1 MGYNINYTDL
11 RAFQNTVNLLIEGW
25 KQNLQWVLEDI
36 NALVNSDS
44 YRGKAADSM
53 RLYLQDVTGN
63 ITITLINI
71 LCEYSGKLN
80 QYIQGFYAY
89 DNGWQAVLN
98 EDAMQAVMDTFSH
111 IIQETMDSYDRI
123 KDSMDSV
130 SDQLPSSLLTQ
141 QAYVVSMIGERD
153 SIYRLRESV
162 GEYDAAAGTEQPT
175 LQEEVETLLQIIKQQ
190 VENPPCSVTGYTAE
204 VWQATDTYG
213 DLERIYNASH
223 WYINSHERLILEAQQ
238 SYIDT
243 LDRIQ
248 EDLSKERWEKGYELV
263 MVSSASALSLVL
275 SSGLLTTGTLTAET
289 AALSTVAAAFVY
301 SDYIEGVQEMYY
313 GCVGDISSTSV
324 NPLKDTVFG
333 GWEEGY
339 QAAEMLSIGVASYSG
354 MQDIARAEQAAQL
367 EQIYAQKAEQ
377 NVIDQTVK
385 FNFDEVDYQ
394 KWLERAELGNTGHP
408 GMSREDYIR
417 FQYSDTR
424 VAEQIAYNEVD
435 IDELLKLRQNNGQ
448 YAERIGIGGESGS
461 SSKIANK
468 FPNEAMPSDGK
479 VFDYYI
485 ENGRIK
491 GIDGRNNVDFVI
503 TTDNNLIIGNKHH
516 YLGNGQ
522 DVLAAGQLKINGQGQ
537 IKRIDNLSG
546 HYRPTVD
553 EAMRYQSLFENLG
566 LDLNKTWLEY
576 YRIDVDSD
584 GMVVNISLD
593 YIKMLGGK

>member
-44 YRGKAADSM
+44 YRGQAADSM

-80 QYIQGFYAY
+80 RYIQGFYAY

-130 SDQLPSSLLTQ
+130 SDQLPSSLQTQ

-223 WYINSHERLILEAQQ
+223 WYINSHERSILEAQQ

-313 GCVGDISSTSV
+313 GCVGDISSASV

-367 EQIYAQKAEQ
+367 EQIYARK
-377 NVIDQTVK
+377 
-385 FNFDEVDYQ
+385 
-394 KWLERAELGNTGHP
+394 
-408 GMSREDYIR
+408 
-417 FQYSDTR
+417 
-424 VAEQIAYNEVD
+424 AEQIAYSEVD
-435 IDELLKLRQNNGQ
+435 IDELSNLEWDSGQ
-448 YAERIGIGGESGS
+448 YAERIEIGSEGGSATFKYKEVKTFTAEETNQWFIDNVKPDYKPPYKPGTIVKEIELTENATFVRVYDNMPDGSGMYGS
-461 SSKIANK
+461 WVMKAEDIEGLTPLEIQNK
-468 FPNEAMPSDGK
+468 FALPNTPKYVCDVELEAGTHIRVGEVNPLDGWGSGGGTQY
-479 VFDYYI
+479 DLI
-485 ENGRIK
+485 GQRI
-491 GIDGRNNVDFVI
+491 GDFK
-503 TTDNNLIIGNKHH
+503 NERLLEGN
-516 YLGNGQ
+516 
-522 DVLAAGQLKINGQGQ
+522 
-537 IKRIDNLSG
+537 
-546 HYRPTVD
+546 
-553 EAMRYQSLFENLG
+553 
-566 LDLNKTWLEY
+566 
-576 YRIDVDSD
+576 
-584 GMVVNISLD
+584 
-593 YIKMLGGK
+593 

>member
-36 NALVNSDS
+36 NALINSDS
-44 YRGKAADSM
+44 YRGQAADSM

-80 QYIQGFYAY
+80 RYIQGFYAY

-223 WYINSHERLILEAQQ
+223 WYINSHERSILEAQQ

-367 EQIYAQKAEQ
+367 EQIYAQEAEQ
-377 NVIDQTVK
+377 IAIEQTVK

-408 GMSREDYIR
+408 GMSREDYIC

-435 IDELLKLRQNNGQ
+435 IDELLELRQNNGQ
-448 YAERIGIGGESGS
+448 YAERIGIGGESS
-461 SSKIANK
+461 STKLSSQIEGNSYDINKLQKTQSYIYPENVDSIKQTIAQNG
-468 FPNEAMPSDGK
+468 PNAVPPIEIRVDNGQVLVVDGHHRLEAFRQLGYDRVPIRYLHSSQLGKVLSDG
-479 VFDYYI
+479 
-485 ENGRIK
+485 
-491 GIDGRNNVDFVI
+491 
-503 TTDNNLIIGNKHH
+503 T
-516 YLGNGQ
+516 
-522 DVLAAGQLKINGQGQ
+522 
-537 IKRIDNLSG
+537 
-546 HYRPTVD
+546 
-553 EAMRYQSLFENLG
+553 
-566 LDLNKTWLEY
+566 Y
-576 YRIDVDSD
+576 YR
-584 GMVVNISLD
+584 SLEELRD
-593 YIKMLGGK
+593 AARMSN

>member
-130 SDQLPSSLLTQ
+130 SDQLTSSLLTQ

-153 SIYRLRESV
+153 SIYRLRKSV

-223 WYINSHERLILEAQQ
+223 WYINSHERSILEAQQ

-313 GCVGDISSTSV
+313 GCVGDISSASV

-377 NVIDQTVK
+377 
-385 FNFDEVDYQ
+385 
-394 KWLERAELGNTGHP
+394 
-408 GMSREDYIR
+408 
-417 FQYSDTR
+417 
-424 VAEQIAYNEVD
+424 IAYSEVD
-435 IDELLKLRQNNGQ
+435 IDELSNLEWDSGQ
-448 YAERIGIGGESGS
+448 YAERIEIGSEGGSATFKYKEVKTFTAEETNQWFIDNVKPDYKPPYKPGTIVKEIELTENATFVRVYDNMPDGSGMYGS
-461 SSKIANK
+461 WVMKAEDIEGLTPLEIQNK
-468 FPNEAMPSDGK
+468 FALPNTPKYVCDVELEAGTHIRVGEVNPLDGWGSGGGTQY
-479 VFDYYI
+479 DLI
-485 ENGRIK
+485 GQRI
-491 GIDGRNNVDFVI
+491 GDFK
-503 TTDNNLIIGNKHH
+503 NERLLEGN
-516 YLGNGQ
+516 
-522 DVLAAGQLKINGQGQ
+522 
-537 IKRIDNLSG
+537 
-546 HYRPTVD
+546 
-553 EAMRYQSLFENLG
+553 
-566 LDLNKTWLEY
+566 
-576 YRIDVDSD
+576 
-584 GMVVNISLD
+584 
-593 YIKMLGGK
+593 

>member
-44 YRGKAADSM
+44 YRGQAADSM

-223 WYINSHERLILEAQQ
+223 WYINSHERSILEAQQ

-339 QAAEMLSIGVASYSG
+339 RTAEMLSIGVASYSG

-377 NVIDQTVK
+377 
-385 FNFDEVDYQ
+385 
-394 KWLERAELGNTGHP
+394 
-408 GMSREDYIR
+408 
-417 FQYSDTR
+417 
-424 VAEQIAYNEVD
+424 IAYSEVD
-435 IDELLKLRQNNGQ
+435 IDELLKLGQNNGQ
-448 YAERIGIGGESGS
+448 YVERIEIGSESGGKTPS
-461 SSKIANK
+461 EIARSWQGTGK
-468 FPNEAMPSDGK
+468 YPGIDDYVDIIVEKGTVLYRGEPNGTEYFTTLDAIEQSGRDATKLFEGLQVEKNPIHGYRGEMQGYVFNEDVASAYGITNANPQFGK
-479 VFDYYI
+479 GGLPQYYVPDVQDLI
-485 ENGRIK
+485 DK
-491 GIDGRNNVDFVI
+491 GILIPVD
-503 TTDNNLIIGNKHH
+503 N
-516 YLGNGQ
+516 
-522 DVLAAGQLKINGQGQ
+522 
-537 IKRIDNLSG
+537 IK
-546 HYRPTVD
+546 
-553 EAMRYQSLFENLG
+553 
-566 LDLNKTWLEY
+566 LNK
-576 YRIDVDSD
+576 
-584 GMVVNISLD
+584 
-593 YIKMLGGK
+593 

>member
-36 NALVNSDS
+36 NALINSDS
-44 YRGKAADSM
+44 YRGQAADSM

-80 QYIQGFYAY
+80 RYIQGFYAY

-162 GEYDAAAGTEQPT
+162 GEYDAAAGTEQPI

-223 WYINSHERLILEAQQ
+223 WYINCHERSILEAQQ

-367 EQIYAQKAEQ
+367 EQIYAQEAEQ
-377 NVIDQTVK
+377 IAIEQTVK

-408 GMSREDYIR
+408 GMSREDYIC

-435 IDELLKLRQNNGQ
+435 IDELLELRQNNGQ
-448 YAERIGIGGESGS
+448 YAERIGIGGESS
-461 SSKIANK
+461 STKLSSQIEGNSYDINKLQKTQSYIYPENVDSIKQTIAQNG
-468 FPNEAMPSDGK
+468 PNAVPPIEIRVDNGQVLVVDGHHRLEAFRQLGYDRVPIRYLHSSQLGKVLSDG
-479 VFDYYI
+479 
-485 ENGRIK
+485 
-491 GIDGRNNVDFVI
+491 
-503 TTDNNLIIGNKHH
+503 T
-516 YLGNGQ
+516 
-522 DVLAAGQLKINGQGQ
+522 
-537 IKRIDNLSG
+537 
-546 HYRPTVD
+546 
-553 EAMRYQSLFENLG
+553 
-566 LDLNKTWLEY
+566 Y
-576 YRIDVDSD
+576 YR
-584 GMVVNISLD
+584 SLEELRD
-593 YIKMLGGK
+593 AARMSN

>member
-1 MGYNINYTDL
+1 
-11 RAFQNTVNLLIEGW
+11 
-25 KQNLQWVLEDI
+25 
-36 NALVNSDS
+36 
-44 YRGKAADSM
+44 
-53 RLYLQDVTGN
+53 
-63 ITITLINI
+63 
-71 LCEYSGKLN
+71 
-80 QYIQGFYAY
+80 
-89 DNGWQAVLN
+89 
-98 EDAMQAVMDTFSH
+98 
-111 IIQETMDSYDRI
+111 
-123 KDSMDSV
+123 MDSV
-130 SDQLPSSLLTQ
+130 SDQLTSSLLTQ

-223 WYINSHERLILEAQQ
+223 WYINSHERSILEAQQ

-313 GCVGDISSTSV
+313 GCVGDISSASV

-377 NVIDQTVK
+377 
-385 FNFDEVDYQ
+385 
-394 KWLERAELGNTGHP
+394 
-408 GMSREDYIR
+408 
-417 FQYSDTR
+417 
-424 VAEQIAYNEVD
+424 IAYSEVD
-435 IDELLKLRQNNGQ
+435 IDELSNLEWDGGQ
-448 YAERIGIGGESGS
+448 YAERIEIGGESGRYS
-461 SSKIANK
+461 LPQGISQEQFSNASKLLRDRVGDISNDIVVQGSRAKGTAKPTSDIDIALRVSGDK
-468 FPNEAMPSDGK
+468 FDSLINQYFKTPNPGSAKERTMLHAIETGKIQAGEAK
-479 VFDYYI
+479 
-485 ENGRIK
+485 
-491 GIDGRNNVDFVI
+491 
-503 TTDNNLIIGNKHH
+503 
-516 YLGNGQ
+516 
-522 DVLAAGQLKINGQGQ
+522 
-537 IKRIDNLSG
+537 LSG
-546 HYRPTVD
+546 LRKELQEIFGMEVD
-553 EAMRYQSLFENLG
+553 ISIIKQGGAFDNPPFIPFE
-566 LDLNKTWLEY
+566 
-576 YRIDVDSD
+576 
-584 GMVVNISLD
+584 
-593 YIKMLGGK
+593 

>member
-44 YRGKAADSM
+44 YRGQAADSM

-204 VWQATDTYG
+204 VWQATDAYG

-223 WYINSHERLILEAQQ
+223 WYINSHERSILEAQQ

-313 GCVGDISSTSV
+313 GCVGDISSASV

-377 NVIDQTVK
+377 
-385 FNFDEVDYQ
+385 
-394 KWLERAELGNTGHP
+394 
-408 GMSREDYIR
+408 
-417 FQYSDTR
+417 
-424 VAEQIAYNEVD
+424 IAYSEVD
-435 IDELLKLRQNNGQ
+435 IDELSNLEWDGGQ
-448 YAERIGIGGESGS
+448 YAERIEIGSEGGSATFKYKEVKTFTAEETNQWFIDNVKPDYKPPYKPGTIVKEIELTENATFVRVYDNMPDGSGMYGS
-461 SSKIANK
+461 WVMKAEDIEGLTPLEIQNK
-468 FPNEAMPSDGK
+468 FALPNTPKYVCDVELEAGTHIRVGEVNPLDGWGSGGGTQY
-479 VFDYYI
+479 DLI
-485 ENGRIK
+485 GQRI
-491 GIDGRNNVDFVI
+491 GDFK
-503 TTDNNLIIGNKHH
+503 NERLLEGN
-516 YLGNGQ
+516 
-522 DVLAAGQLKINGQGQ
+522 
-537 IKRIDNLSG
+537 
-546 HYRPTVD
+546 
-553 EAMRYQSLFENLG
+553 
-566 LDLNKTWLEY
+566 
-576 YRIDVDSD
+576 
-584 GMVVNISLD
+584 
-593 YIKMLGGK
+593 

>member
-44 YRGKAADSM
+44 YRGQAADSM

-80 QYIQGFYAY
+80 RYIQGFYAY

-223 WYINSHERLILEAQQ
+223 WYINSHERSILEAQQ

-313 GCVGDISSTSV
+313 GCVGDISSASV

-367 EQIYAQKAEQ
+367 EQIYARK
-377 NVIDQTVK
+377 
-385 FNFDEVDYQ
+385 
-394 KWLERAELGNTGHP
+394 
-408 GMSREDYIR
+408 
-417 FQYSDTR
+417 
-424 VAEQIAYNEVD
+424 AEQIAYSEVD
-435 IDELLKLRQNNGQ
+435 IDELSNLEWDGGQ
-448 YAERIGIGGESGS
+448 YAERIEIGSEG
-461 SSKIANK
+461 
-468 FPNEAMPSDGK
+468 
-479 VFDYYI
+479 
-485 ENGRIK
+485 
-491 GIDGRNNVDFVI
+491 
-503 TTDNNLIIGNKHH
+503 
-516 YLGNGQ
+516 
-522 DVLAAGQLKINGQGQ
+522 
-537 IKRIDNLSG
+537 
-546 HYRPTVD
+546 
-553 EAMRYQSLFENLG
+553 G
-566 LDLNKTWLEY
+566 LDTYGAYSTKIDSKVTVVEKQELPSWLIDTY
-576 YRIDVDSD
+576 KDGQYRTVVTNEEITVYRVFGYNAEAGGAFATSNPAINRVQTKVDSAILPEWKNTLRYEAEIVIPK
-584 GMVVNISLD
+584 GTTLNIGRVGEQYTMSGAKLAGD
-593 YIKMLGGK
+593 ADQFLLPQNWDLNWIKSIRTIKP

>member
-44 YRGKAADSM
+44 YRGQAADSM

-204 VWQATDTYG
+204 VWQATDAYG

-223 WYINSHERLILEAQQ
+223 WYLNSHERSILEAQQ

-339 QAAEMLSIGVASYSG
+339 QAAEMLSMGVASYSG

-377 NVIDQTVK
+377 
-385 FNFDEVDYQ
+385 
-394 KWLERAELGNTGHP
+394 
-408 GMSREDYIR
+408 
-417 FQYSDTR
+417 
-424 VAEQIAYNEVD
+424 IAYSEVD

-448 YAERIGIGGESGS
+448 YAERIEIGSESGS
-461 SSKIANK
+461 KTGTVWDKITSTADN
-468 FPNEAMPSDGK
+468 MPATEIPAT
-479 VFDYYI
+479 F
-485 ENGRIK
+485 
-491 GIDGRNNVDFVI
+491 
-503 TTDNNLIIGNKHH
+503 
-516 YLGNGQ
+516 
-522 DVLAAGQLKINGQGQ
+522 KINLDGNINYVNPETGTNTLWTNSNATKHMGEYVSRFGDESWSIGTRSQAMLESYSASLN
-537 IKRIDNLSG
+537 IAMETID
-546 HYRPTVD
+546 T
-553 EAMRYQSLFENLG
+553 EAPGRYFGIYGNWELG
-566 LDLNKTWLEY
+566 INTETGVVYHARMLN
-576 YRIDVDSD
+576 
-584 GMVVNISLD
+584 
-593 YIKMLGGK
+593 

>member
-36 NALVNSDS
+36 NALINSDS

-80 QYIQGFYAY
+80 RYIQGFYAY

-175 LQEEVETLLQIIKQQ
+175 LQQEVETLLQIIKQQ

-223 WYINSHERLILEAQQ
+223 WYLNSHERSILEAQQ

-289 AALSTVAAAFVY
+289 ATLSTVAAAFVY
-301 SDYIEGVQEMYY
+301 SDYIEGVREMYY
-313 GCVGDISSTSV
+313 GCVGDISSASV

-367 EQIYAQKAEQ
+367 EQIA
-377 NVIDQTVK
+377 
-385 FNFDEVDYQ
+385 
-394 KWLERAELGNTGHP
+394 
-408 GMSREDYIR
+408 
-417 FQYSDTR
+417 YS
-424 VAEQIAYNEVD
+424 EVD

-448 YAERIGIGGESGS
+448 YAERIEIGSES
-461 SSKIANK
+461 SSTSNYYNPDGSPIWPPNRGFDGNPTKVTLEPGTLIDRYGYDGGTFVSPKGIPYTERSLPIGTDQKPYTVFEVVKPVEVQAGKIAPWFGEK
-468 FPNEAMPSDGK
+468 GGGIQYEFSQKISDLLQQGILRK
-479 VFDYYI
+479 VQ
-485 ENGRIK
+485 N
-491 GIDGRNNVDFVI
+491 
-503 TTDNNLIIGNKHH
+503 
-516 YLGNGQ
+516 
-522 DVLAAGQLKINGQGQ
+522 
-537 IKRIDNLSG
+537 
-546 HYRPTVD
+546 
-553 EAMRYQSLFENLG
+553 
-566 LDLNKTWLEY
+566 
-576 YRIDVDSD
+576 
-584 GMVVNISLD
+584 
-593 YIKMLGGK
+593 

>member
-44 YRGKAADSM
+44 YRGQAADSM

-223 WYINSHERLILEAQQ
+223 WYINSHERSILEAQQ

-367 EQIYAQKAEQ
+367 EQIYAQEAEQ
-377 NVIDQTVK
+377 NAIDQTVK

-394 KWLERAELGNTGHP
+394 KWLERAEVGNTGHP

-448 YAERIGIGGESGS
+448 YAERIGIGGESS
-461 SSKIANK
+461 RKADILAQNRK
-468 FPNEAMPSDGK
+468 K
-479 VFDYYI
+479 
-485 ENGRIK
+485 GRIFEQQEFAKFSSQYNNAVEQITVKTPSGIRTRVDAIGLDADGNVVIYEFKSSLTAPLTKNQKAAFSEILEK
-491 GIDGRNNVDFVI
+491 GATVV
-503 TTDNNLIIGNKHH
+503 GNK
-516 YLGNGQ
+516 
-522 DVLAAGQLKINGQGQ
+522 QGIFSGGYQ
-537 IKRIDNLSG
+537 ISPGTKVRVI
-546 HYRPTVD
+546 RP
-553 EAMRYQSLFENLG
+553 E
-566 LDLNKTWLEY
+566 
-576 YRIDVDSD
+576 
-584 GMVVNISLD
+584 
-593 YIKMLGGK
+593 

>member
-44 YRGKAADSM
+44 YRGQAADSM

-162 GEYDAAAGTEQPT
+162 GEYDAAAGTEQAT

-223 WYINSHERLILEAQQ
+223 WYINSHERSILEAQQ

-377 NVIDQTVK
+377 
-385 FNFDEVDYQ
+385 
-394 KWLERAELGNTGHP
+394 
-408 GMSREDYIR
+408 
-417 FQYSDTR
+417 
-424 VAEQIAYNEVD
+424 IAYSEVD
-435 IDELLKLRQNNGQ
+435 IDELSNLEWDGGQ
-448 YAERIGIGGESGS
+448 YAERIEIGSESGIDTS
-461 SSKIANK
+461 WYKPDGSINYPPNNGAVSGTEVNMTLKPGSTLGRYGNIGEKSNFVTQTGADASKLALPPNTNPAIYQEFEVIKEIPGTIQAEIAPWGGSAGGGLQYELPK
-468 FPNEAMPSDGK
+468 PILQLIKEG
-479 VFDYYI
+479 YI
-485 ENGRIK
+485 VPK
-491 GIDGRNNVDFVI
+491 
-503 TTDNNLIIGNKHH
+503 
-516 YLGNGQ
+516 
-522 DVLAAGQLKINGQGQ
+522 
-537 IKRIDNLSG
+537 
-546 HYRPTVD
+546 
-553 EAMRYQSLFENLG
+553 
-566 LDLNKTWLEY
+566 
-576 YRIDVDSD
+576 
-584 GMVVNISLD
+584 
-593 YIKMLGGK
+593 

>member
-44 YRGKAADSM
+44 YRGQAADSM

-223 WYINSHERLILEAQQ
+223 WYINSHERSILEAQQ

-289 AALSTVAAAFVY
+289 ATLSTVAAAFVY

-313 GCVGDISSTSV
+313 GCVGDISSASV

-367 EQIYAQKAEQ
+367 EQIA
-377 NVIDQTVK
+377 
-385 FNFDEVDYQ
+385 
-394 KWLERAELGNTGHP
+394 
-408 GMSREDYIR
+408 
-417 FQYSDTR
+417 YSG
-424 VAEQIAYNEVD
+424 VD
-435 IDELLKLRQNNGQ
+435 IDELLKLGQNNGQ
-448 YAERIGIGGESGS
+448 YVERIEIGSESGRKTIS
-461 SSKIANK
+461 DLSNKAVRHPMNDHMPARYAKQLQYMSKEGAEQYLNYK
-468 FPNEAMPSDGK
+468 TFFNSNWTDEQVRAALNFGYKEALNRG
-479 VFDYYI
+479 
-485 ENGRIK
+485 
-491 GIDGRNNVDFVI
+491 VI
-503 TTDNNLIIGNKHH
+503 TGKYSFK
-516 YLGNGQ
+516 YLGEN
-522 DVLAAGQLKINGQGQ
+522 V
-537 IKRIDNLSG
+537 
-546 HYRPTVD
+546 TVYLEDGIFKTGYGDYVYTYD
-553 EAMRYQSLFENLG
+553 ELVKL
-566 LDLNKTWLEY
+566 L
-576 YRIDVDSD
+576 
-584 GMVVNISLD
+584 
-593 YIKMLGGK
+593 

>member
-25 KQNLQWVLEDI
+25 KKNLQWVLEDI

-44 YRGKAADSM
+44 YRGQAADSM

-223 WYINSHERLILEAQQ
+223 WYINSHERSILEAQQ

-313 GCVGDISSTSV
+313 GCVGDISSASV

-354 MQDIARAEQAAQL
+354 MQDIARAEQVAQL
-367 EQIYAQKAEQ
+367 EQIYAQE
-377 NVIDQTVK
+377 
-385 FNFDEVDYQ
+385 
-394 KWLERAELGNTGHP
+394 
-408 GMSREDYIR
+408 
-417 FQYSDTR
+417 
-424 VAEQIAYNEVD
+424 AEQIAYSEVD
-435 IDELLKLRQNNGQ
+435 IDELSNLEWDGGQ
-448 YAERIGIGGESGS
+448 YVERIEIGSESGTS
-461 SSKIANK
+461 T
-468 FPNEAMPSDGK
+468 
-479 VFDYYI
+479 
-485 ENGRIK
+485 IK
-491 GIDGRNNVDFVI
+491 GSELVFGSSTKSTQKLMNQMNSRGWTEDLIRN
-503 TTDNNLIIGNKHH
+503 
-516 YLGNGQ
+516 
-522 DVLAAGQLKINGQGQ
+522 
-537 IKRIDNLSG
+537 
-546 HYRPTVD
+546 TVD
-553 EAMRYQSLFENLG
+553 NPYTIRTSVNKATGNSATVFYTRQGSYVIVDDVTKAIVQISDNINPSTWVP
-566 LDLNKTWLEY
+566 DLS
-576 YRIDVDSD
+576 IVDP
-584 GMVVNISLD
+584 
-593 YIKMLGGK
+593 YIPE

>member
-44 YRGKAADSM
+44 YRGQAADSM

-213 DLERIYNASH
+213 NLERIYNASH
-223 WYINSHERLILEAQQ
+223 WYINSHERSILEAQQ

-339 QAAEMLSIGVASYSG
+339 RTAEMLSIGVASYSG

-367 EQIYAQKAEQ
+367 EQIA
-377 NVIDQTVK
+377 
-385 FNFDEVDYQ
+385 
-394 KWLERAELGNTGHP
+394 
-408 GMSREDYIR
+408 
-417 FQYSDTR
+417 YS
-424 VAEQIAYNEVD
+424 EVD

-448 YAERIGIGGESGS
+448 YVERIEIGGEGGTSTLAQYGDDFGKMGTYVENPNIKVDWTQYVEHAAERMQQRGMTQEMVNNIVENGKVLS
-461 SSKIANK
+461 QNNGNK
-468 FPNEAMPSDGK
+468 FAYITQEGVVIVSKEGK
-479 VFDYYI
+479 LITAWSSADFDSSML
-485 ENGRIK
+485 E
-491 GIDGRNNVDFVI
+491 
-503 TTDNNLIIGNKHH
+503 IIS
-516 YLGNGQ
+516 
-522 DVLAAGQLKINGQGQ
+522 
-537 IKRIDNLSG
+537 R
-546 HYRPTVD
+546 
-553 EAMRYQSLFENLG
+553 LFGE
-566 LDLNKTWLEY
+566 
-576 YRIDVDSD
+576 
-584 GMVVNISLD
+584 
-593 YIKMLGGK
+593 

>member
-44 YRGKAADSM
+44 YRGQAADSM

-80 QYIQGFYAY
+80 RYIQGFYAY

-223 WYINSHERLILEAQQ
+223 WYINSHERSILEAQQ

-377 NVIDQTVK
+377 NAIEQTVK

-408 GMSREDYIR
+408 GMSREDYIC

-435 IDELLKLRQNNGQ
+435 IDELLELRQNNGQ
-448 YAERIGIGGESGS
+448 YAERIGIGGESS
-461 SSKIANK
+461 STKLSSQIEGNSYDINKLQKTQSYIYPENVDSIKQTIAQNG
-468 FPNEAMPSDGK
+468 PNAVPPIEIRVDNGQVLVVDGHHRLEAFRQLGYDRVPIRYLHSSQLGKVLSDG
-479 VFDYYI
+479 
-485 ENGRIK
+485 
-491 GIDGRNNVDFVI
+491 
-503 TTDNNLIIGNKHH
+503 T
-516 YLGNGQ
+516 
-522 DVLAAGQLKINGQGQ
+522 
-537 IKRIDNLSG
+537 
-546 HYRPTVD
+546 
-553 EAMRYQSLFENLG
+553 
-566 LDLNKTWLEY
+566 Y
-576 YRIDVDSD
+576 YR
-584 GMVVNISLD
+584 SLEELRD
-593 YIKMLGGK
+593 AARMSN

>member
-44 YRGKAADSM
+44 YRGQAADSM

-223 WYINSHERLILEAQQ
+223 WYINSHERSILEAQQ

-377 NVIDQTVK
+377 
-385 FNFDEVDYQ
+385 
-394 KWLERAELGNTGHP
+394 
-408 GMSREDYIR
+408 
-417 FQYSDTR
+417 
-424 VAEQIAYNEVD
+424 IAYSEVD

-448 YAERIGIGGESGS
+448 YAERIEIGSEGGSATFKYKEVKTFTAEETNQWFIDNVKPDYKPPYKPGTIVKEIELTENATFVRVYDNMPDGSGMYGS
-461 SSKIANK
+461 WVMKAEDIEGLTPLEIQNK
-468 FPNEAMPSDGK
+468 FALPNTPKYVCDVELEAGTHIRVGEVNPLDGWGSGGGTQY
-479 VFDYYI
+479 DLI
-485 ENGRIK
+485 GQRI
-491 GIDGRNNVDFVI
+491 GDFK
-503 TTDNNLIIGNKHH
+503 NERLLEGN
-516 YLGNGQ
+516 
-522 DVLAAGQLKINGQGQ
+522 
-537 IKRIDNLSG
+537 
-546 HYRPTVD
+546 
-553 EAMRYQSLFENLG
+553 
-566 LDLNKTWLEY
+566 
-576 YRIDVDSD
+576 
-584 GMVVNISLD
+584 
-593 YIKMLGGK
+593 

>member
-25 KQNLQWVLEDI
+25 KKNLQWVLEDI

-44 YRGKAADSM
+44 YRGQAADSM

-204 VWQATDTYG
+204 VWQATDAYG

-223 WYINSHERLILEAQQ
+223 WYINSHERSILEAQQ

-313 GCVGDISSTSV
+313 GCVGDISSASV

-367 EQIYAQKAEQ
+367 EQIA
-377 NVIDQTVK
+377 
-385 FNFDEVDYQ
+385 
-394 KWLERAELGNTGHP
+394 
-408 GMSREDYIR
+408 
-417 FQYSDTR
+417 YS
-424 VAEQIAYNEVD
+424 EVD
-435 IDELLKLRQNNGQ
+435 IDELSNLEWDGGQ
-448 YAERIGIGGESGS
+448 YAERIEIGSEGGSATFKYKEVKTFTAEETNQWFIDNVKPDYKPPYKPGTIVKEIELTENATFVRVYDNMPDGSGMYGS
-461 SSKIANK
+461 WVMKAEDIEGLTPLEIQNK
-468 FPNEAMPSDGK
+468 FALPNTPKYVCDVELEAGTHIRVGEVNPLDGWGSGGGTQY
-479 VFDYYI
+479 DLI
-485 ENGRIK
+485 GQRI
-491 GIDGRNNVDFVI
+491 GDFK
-503 TTDNNLIIGNKHH
+503 NERLLEGN
-516 YLGNGQ
+516 
-522 DVLAAGQLKINGQGQ
+522 
-537 IKRIDNLSG
+537 
-546 HYRPTVD
+546 
-553 EAMRYQSLFENLG
+553 
-566 LDLNKTWLEY
+566 
-576 YRIDVDSD
+576 
-584 GMVVNISLD
+584 
-593 YIKMLGGK
+593 

>member
-25 KQNLQWVLEDI
+25 KQSLQWVLEDI
-36 NALVNSDS
+36 NALVDSDS
-44 YRGKAADSM
+44 YRGQAADSM

-80 QYIQGFYAY
+80 RYIQGFYAY

-130 SDQLPSSLLTQ
+130 SDQLPSSLQTQ

-223 WYINSHERLILEAQQ
+223 WYINSHERSILEAQQ

-377 NVIDQTVK
+377 NAIDQTVK

-394 KWLERAELGNTGHP
+394 KWLERAEVGNTGHP

-448 YAERIGIGGESGS
+448 YAERIGIGGESS
-461 SSKIANK
+461 TTKPNQVHHYATNKSKTYTPQLEEIAN
-468 FPNEAMPSDGK
+468 
-479 VFDYYI
+479 
-485 ENGRIK
+485 
-491 GIDGRNNVDFVI
+491 
-503 TTDNNLIIGNKHH
+503 
-516 YLGNGQ
+516 
-522 DVLAAGQLKINGQGQ
+522 
-537 IKRIDNLSG
+537 
-546 HYRPTVD
+546 
-553 EAMRYQSLFENLG
+553 RYG
-566 LDLNKTWLEY
+566 LDLDDAWNKDLLPHQGRHPNAYHEY
-576 YRIDVDSD
+576 VLNSMKQFD
-584 GMVVNISLD
+584 NIAQGDRDIFLKLFEKLKNNIKSNPDMLYKD
-593 YIKMLGGK
+593 YWE

>member
-44 YRGKAADSM
+44 YRGQAADSM

-223 WYINSHERLILEAQQ
+223 WYINSHERSILEAQQ

-313 GCVGDISSTSV
+313 GCVGDISSASV

-377 NVIDQTVK
+377 
-385 FNFDEVDYQ
+385 
-394 KWLERAELGNTGHP
+394 
-408 GMSREDYIR
+408 
-417 FQYSDTR
+417 
-424 VAEQIAYNEVD
+424 IAYSEVD
-435 IDELLKLRQNNGQ
+435 IDELSNLEWDGGQ
-448 YAERIGIGGESGS
+448 YAERIEIGSEGGSATFKYKEVKTFTAEETNQWFIDNVKPDYKPPYKPGTIVKEIELTENATFVRVYDNMPDGSGMYGS
-461 SSKIANK
+461 WVMKAEDIEGLTPLEIQNK
-468 FPNEAMPSDGK
+468 FALPNTPKYVCDVELEAGTHIRVGEVNPLDGWGSGGGTQY
-479 VFDYYI
+479 DLI
-485 ENGRIK
+485 GQRI
-491 GIDGRNNVDFVI
+491 GDFK
-503 TTDNNLIIGNKHH
+503 NERLLEGN
-516 YLGNGQ
+516 
-522 DVLAAGQLKINGQGQ
+522 
-537 IKRIDNLSG
+537 
-546 HYRPTVD
+546 
-553 EAMRYQSLFENLG
+553 
-566 LDLNKTWLEY
+566 
-576 YRIDVDSD
+576 
-584 GMVVNISLD
+584 
-593 YIKMLGGK
+593 

>member
-25 KQNLQWVLEDI
+25 KKNLQWVLEDI
-36 NALVNSDS
+36 NALINSDS
-44 YRGKAADSM
+44 YRGQAADSM

-80 QYIQGFYAY
+80 RYIQGFYAY

-204 VWQATDTYG
+204 VWQATDAYG

-223 WYINSHERLILEAQQ
+223 WYINSHERSILEAQQ

-313 GCVGDISSTSV
+313 GCVGDISSASV

-377 NVIDQTVK
+377 
-385 FNFDEVDYQ
+385 
-394 KWLERAELGNTGHP
+394 
-408 GMSREDYIR
+408 
-417 FQYSDTR
+417 
-424 VAEQIAYNEVD
+424 IAYSEVD
-435 IDELLKLRQNNGQ
+435 IDELSNLEWDGGQ
-448 YAERIGIGGESGS
+448 YAERIEIGSEGGLDTIIKNGKISIDDIKANPSAFSGKSAEEIADVLRNSGYDVTIKNSTRSRSGAQIIQINNSGGGKNISQVQVSPGGGRHGSNPYVKISTTDQGIIKIVDGIESTY
-461 SSKIANK
+461 KT
-468 FPNEAMPSDGK
+468 DGK
-479 VFDYYI
+479 
-485 ENGRIK
+485 E
-491 GIDGRNNVDFVI
+491 
-503 TTDNNLIIGNKHH
+503 TATIIFSGGN
-516 YLGNGQ
+516 
-522 DVLAAGQLKINGQGQ
+522 
-537 IKRIDNLSG
+537 
-546 HYRPTVD
+546 
-553 EAMRYQSLFENLG
+553 
-566 LDLNKTWLEY
+566 
-576 YRIDVDSD
+576 
-584 GMVVNISLD
+584 
-593 YIKMLGGK
+593 

>member
-44 YRGKAADSM
+44 YRGQAADSM

-80 QYIQGFYAY
+80 RYIQGFYAY

-130 SDQLPSSLLTQ
+130 SDQLPSSLQTQ

-223 WYINSHERLILEAQQ
+223 WYINSHERSILEAQQ

-313 GCVGDISSTSV
+313 GCVGDISSASV

-377 NVIDQTVK
+377 
-385 FNFDEVDYQ
+385 
-394 KWLERAELGNTGHP
+394 
-408 GMSREDYIR
+408 
-417 FQYSDTR
+417 
-424 VAEQIAYNEVD
+424 IAYSKVD

-448 YAERIGIGGESGS
+448 YGERIGVGGESGRES
-461 SSKIANK
+461 SIMDYSNRFADSLAEDFNPGVEVRDVVKEDMILVQFSSDAPNASLRYWTTIDEANGISTIEEYMDKMALSKEWGNRNVVKVARVKKGTEVTHAIGTAK
-468 FPNEAMPSDGK
+468 AQTKISDP
-479 VFDYYI
+479 
-485 ENGRIK
+485 RP
-491 GIDGRNNVDFVI
+491 
-503 TTDNNLIIGNKHH
+503 
-516 YLGNGQ
+516 GNG
-522 DVLAAGQLKINGQGQ
+522 KQ
-537 IKRIDNLSG
+537 I
-546 HYRPTVD
+546 
-553 EAMRYQSLFENLG
+553 LFS
-566 LDLNKTWLEY
+566 KF
-576 YRIDVDSD
+576 DSNWITE
-584 GMVVNISLD
+584 VRNI
-593 YIKMLGGK
+593 KE

>member
-44 YRGKAADSM
+44 YRGQAADSM

-80 QYIQGFYAY
+80 RYIQGFYAY

-223 WYINSHERLILEAQQ
+223 WYINSHERSILEAQQ

-313 GCVGDISSTSV
+313 GCVGDISSASV

-367 EQIYAQKAEQ
+367 EQIYARK
-377 NVIDQTVK
+377 
-385 FNFDEVDYQ
+385 
-394 KWLERAELGNTGHP
+394 
-408 GMSREDYIR
+408 
-417 FQYSDTR
+417 
-424 VAEQIAYNEVD
+424 AEQIAYSEVD
-435 IDELLKLRQNNGQ
+435 IDELSNLEWDSGQ
-448 YAERIGIGGESGS
+448 YAERIEIGSEGGSATFKYKEVKTFTAEETNQWFIDNVKPDYKPPYKPGTIVKEIELTENATFVRVYDNMPDGSGMYGS
-461 SSKIANK
+461 WVMKAEDIEGLTPLEIQNK
-468 FPNEAMPSDGK
+468 FALPNTPKYVCDVELEAGTHIRVGEVNPLDGWGSGGGTQY
-479 VFDYYI
+479 DLI
-485 ENGRIK
+485 GQRI
-491 GIDGRNNVDFVI
+491 GDFK
-503 TTDNNLIIGNKHH
+503 NERLLEGN
-516 YLGNGQ
+516 
-522 DVLAAGQLKINGQGQ
+522 
-537 IKRIDNLSG
+537 
-546 HYRPTVD
+546 
-553 EAMRYQSLFENLG
+553 
-566 LDLNKTWLEY
+566 
-576 YRIDVDSD
+576 
-584 GMVVNISLD
+584 
-593 YIKMLGGK
+593 

>member
-1 MGYNINYTDL
+1 
-11 RAFQNTVNLLIEGW
+11 
-25 KQNLQWVLEDI
+25 
-36 NALVNSDS
+36 
-44 YRGKAADSM
+44 
-53 RLYLQDVTGN
+53 
-63 ITITLINI
+63 
-71 LCEYSGKLN
+71 
-80 QYIQGFYAY
+80 
-89 DNGWQAVLN
+89 
-98 EDAMQAVMDTFSH
+98 
-111 IIQETMDSYDRI
+111 
-123 KDSMDSV
+123 MDSV

-223 WYINSHERLILEAQQ
+223 WYINSHERSILEAQQ

-313 GCVGDISSTSV
+313 GCVGDISSASV

-377 NVIDQTVK
+377 
-385 FNFDEVDYQ
+385 
-394 KWLERAELGNTGHP
+394 
-408 GMSREDYIR
+408 
-417 FQYSDTR
+417 
-424 VAEQIAYNEVD
+424 IAYSGVD
-435 IDELLKLRQNNGQ
+435 IDELSNLEWDSGQYVERIEIGGEGGTSTLAQYGDDFGKMGIYVENPNIKVDWTQYVEHAAERMQQRGMTQEMVNNIVENGKVLSQNNG
-448 YAERIGIGGESGS
+448 
-461 SSKIANK
+461 NK
-468 FPNEAMPSDGK
+468 FAYITQEGVVIVSKEGK
-479 VFDYYI
+479 LITAWSSADFDSSML
-485 ENGRIK
+485 E
-491 GIDGRNNVDFVI
+491 
-503 TTDNNLIIGNKHH
+503 IIS
-516 YLGNGQ
+516 
-522 DVLAAGQLKINGQGQ
+522 
-537 IKRIDNLSG
+537 R
-546 HYRPTVD
+546 
-553 EAMRYQSLFENLG
+553 LFGE
-566 LDLNKTWLEY
+566 
-576 YRIDVDSD
+576 
-584 GMVVNISLD
+584 
-593 YIKMLGGK
+593 

>member
-36 NALVNSDS
+36 NALINSDS
-44 YRGKAADSM
+44 YRGRAADSM

-80 QYIQGFYAY
+80 RYIQGFYAY

-130 SDQLPSSLLTQ
+130 SDQLPSSLQTQ

-162 GEYDAAAGTEQPT
+162 GEYDAAAGTEQPI

-213 DLERIYNASH
+213 NLERIYNASH
-223 WYINSHERLILEAQQ
+223 WYINSHERSILEAQQ

-289 AALSTVAAAFVY
+289 ATLSTVAAAFVY

-313 GCVGDISSTSV
+313 GCVGDISSASV

-377 NVIDQTVK
+377 
-385 FNFDEVDYQ
+385 
-394 KWLERAELGNTGHP
+394 
-408 GMSREDYIR
+408 
-417 FQYSDTR
+417 
-424 VAEQIAYNEVD
+424 IAYSEVD
-435 IDELLKLRQNNGQ
+435 IDELLKLGQNNGQ
-448 YAERIGIGGESGS
+448 YVERIEIGSESGGKTPS
-461 SSKIANK
+461 EIARSWQGTGK
-468 FPNEAMPSDGK
+468 YPGIDDYVDIIVEKGTVLYRGEPNGTEYFTTLDAIEQSGRDATKLFEGLQVEKNPIHGYRGEMQGYVFNEDVASAYGITNANPQFGK
-479 VFDYYI
+479 GGLPQYYVPDVQDLI
-485 ENGRIK
+485 DK
-491 GIDGRNNVDFVI
+491 GILIPVD
-503 TTDNNLIIGNKHH
+503 N
-516 YLGNGQ
+516 
-522 DVLAAGQLKINGQGQ
+522 
-537 IKRIDNLSG
+537 IK
-546 HYRPTVD
+546 
-553 EAMRYQSLFENLG
+553 
-566 LDLNKTWLEY
+566 LNK
-576 YRIDVDSD
+576 
-584 GMVVNISLD
+584 
-593 YIKMLGGK
+593 

>member
-25 KQNLQWVLEDI
+25 KKNLQWVLEDI
-36 NALVNSDS
+36 NALINSDS
-44 YRGKAADSM
+44 YRGQAADSM

-80 QYIQGFYAY
+80 RYIQGFYAY

-223 WYINSHERLILEAQQ
+223 WYINSHERSILEAQQ

-313 GCVGDISSTSV
+313 GCVGDISSASV

-367 EQIYAQKAEQ
+367 EQIA
-377 NVIDQTVK
+377 
-385 FNFDEVDYQ
+385 
-394 KWLERAELGNTGHP
+394 
-408 GMSREDYIR
+408 
-417 FQYSDTR
+417 YS
-424 VAEQIAYNEVD
+424 EVD
-435 IDELLKLRQNNGQ
+435 IDELLKLGQNNGQ
-448 YAERIGIGGESGS
+448 YVERIEIGSESGTS
-461 SSKIANK
+461 SYGAYSTKIDSKVTVVEKQELPSWLIDTYK
-468 FPNEAMPSDGK
+468 DGQYRTVVTNEEITVYRVFGYNAEAGGAFATSNPAINRVQTK
-479 VFDYYI
+479 VDSAILPEWKNTLRYEAEI
-485 ENGRIK
+485 VIPKGTTLNIGRVGEQYTMSGAK
-491 GIDGRNNVDFVI
+491 
-503 TTDNNLIIGNKHH
+503 
-516 YLGNGQ
+516 
-522 DVLAAGQLKINGQGQ
+522 LAGDADQFLLPQNW
-537 IKRIDNLSG
+537 
-546 HYRPTVD
+546 
-553 EAMRYQSLFENLG
+553 
-566 LDLNKTWLEY
+566 DLNW
-576 YRIDVDSD
+576 
-584 GMVVNISLD
+584 
-593 YIKMLGGK
+593 IKSIRTIKP

>member
-1 MGYNINYTDL
+1 
-11 RAFQNTVNLLIEGW
+11 
-25 KQNLQWVLEDI
+25 
-36 NALVNSDS
+36 
-44 YRGKAADSM
+44 
-53 RLYLQDVTGN
+53 
-63 ITITLINI
+63 
-71 LCEYSGKLN
+71 
-80 QYIQGFYAY
+80 
-89 DNGWQAVLN
+89 
-98 EDAMQAVMDTFSH
+98 
-111 IIQETMDSYDRI
+111 
-123 KDSMDSV
+123 
-130 SDQLPSSLLTQ
+130 
-141 QAYVVSMIGERD
+141 
-153 SIYRLRESV
+153 
-162 GEYDAAAGTEQPT
+162 
-175 LQEEVETLLQIIKQQ
+175 
-190 VENPPCSVTGYTAE
+190 
-204 VWQATDTYG
+204 
-213 DLERIYNASH
+213 
-223 WYINSHERLILEAQQ
+223 
-238 SYIDT
+238 
-243 LDRIQ
+243 
-248 EDLSKERWEKGYELV
+248 
-263 MVSSASALSLVL
+263 
-275 SSGLLTTGTLTAET
+275 
-289 AALSTVAAAFVY
+289 
-301 SDYIEGVQEMYY
+301 
-313 GCVGDISSTSV
+313 
-324 NPLKDTVFG
+324 
-333 GWEEGY
+333 
-339 QAAEMLSIGVASYSG
+339 MLSIGVASYSG

-367 EQIYAQKAEQ
+367 EQIYAQEAEQ
-377 NVIDQTVK
+377 NAIEQTVK

>member
-44 YRGKAADSM
+44 YRGQAADSM

-63 ITITLINI
+63 ITITLINV

-80 QYIQGFYAY
+80 RYIQGFYAY

-162 GEYDAAAGTEQPT
+162 GEYDAAAGTEQPI

-223 WYINSHERLILEAQQ
+223 WYINSHERSILEAQQ

-313 GCVGDISSTSV
+313 GCVGDISSASV

-367 EQIYAQKAEQ
+367 EQIYAQEAEQ
-377 NVIDQTVK
+377 IAIEQTVK

-408 GMSREDYIR
+408 GMSREDYIC

-435 IDELLKLRQNNGQ
+435 IDELLELRQNNGQ
-448 YAERIGIGGESGS
+448 YAERIGIGGESS
-461 SSKIANK
+461 STKLSSQIEGNSYDINKLQKTQSYIYPENVDSIKQTIAQNG
-468 FPNEAMPSDGK
+468 PNAVPPIEIRVDNGQVLVVDGHHRLEAFRQLGYDRVPIRYLHSSQLGKVLSDG
-479 VFDYYI
+479 
-485 ENGRIK
+485 
-491 GIDGRNNVDFVI
+491 
-503 TTDNNLIIGNKHH
+503 T
-516 YLGNGQ
+516 
-522 DVLAAGQLKINGQGQ
+522 
-537 IKRIDNLSG
+537 
-546 HYRPTVD
+546 
-553 EAMRYQSLFENLG
+553 
-566 LDLNKTWLEY
+566 Y
-576 YRIDVDSD
+576 YR
-584 GMVVNISLD
+584 SLEELRD
-593 YIKMLGGK
+593 AARMSN

>member
-1 MGYNINYTDL
+1 M
-11 RAFQNTVNLLIEGW
+11 
-25 KQNLQWVLEDI
+25 LEDI

-44 YRGKAADSM
+44 YRGQAADSM

-80 QYIQGFYAY
+80 RYIQGFYAY

-204 VWQATDTYG
+204 VWRATDTYG

-223 WYINSHERLILEAQQ
+223 WYINSHERSILEAQQ

-313 GCVGDISSTSV
+313 GCVGDISSASV

-377 NVIDQTVK
+377 
-385 FNFDEVDYQ
+385 
-394 KWLERAELGNTGHP
+394 
-408 GMSREDYIR
+408 
-417 FQYSDTR
+417 
-424 VAEQIAYNEVD
+424 IAYSEVD

-461 SSKIANK
+461 TSNTGVGNPVKVEGRGSTGRTI
-468 FPNEAMPSDGK
+468 PNNLEEQMAMHQVRSNPLEGATELPIKLNDTRWKSSDGWVEMQSVVK
-479 VFDYYI
+479 TAD
-485 ENGRIK
+485 
-491 GIDGRNNVDFVI
+491 
-503 TTDNNLIIGNKHH
+503 GNKITIH
-516 YLGNGQ
+516 Y
-522 DVLAAGQLKINGQGQ
+522 V
-537 IKRIDNLSG
+537 
-546 HYRPTVD
+546 Y
-553 EAMRYQSLFENLG
+553 
-566 LDLNKTWLEY
+566 NKVTGTF
-576 YRIDVDSD
+576 DDF
-584 GMVVNISLD
+584 
-593 YIKMLGGK
+593 KFK

>member
-25 KQNLQWVLEDI
+25 KQSLQWVLEDI

-44 YRGKAADSM
+44 YRGQAADSM

-223 WYINSHERLILEAQQ
+223 WYINSHERSILEAQQ

-313 GCVGDISSTSV
+313 GCVGDISSASV

-377 NVIDQTVK
+377 
-385 FNFDEVDYQ
+385 
-394 KWLERAELGNTGHP
+394 
-408 GMSREDYIR
+408 
-417 FQYSDTR
+417 
-424 VAEQIAYNEVD
+424 IAYSEVD
-435 IDELLKLRQNNGQ
+435 IDELSNLEWDGGQ
-448 YAERIGIGGESGS
+448 YAERIEIGSEGGSATFKYKEVKTFTAEETNQWFIDNVKPDYKPPYKPGTIVKEIELTENATFVRVYDNMPDGSGMYGS
-461 SSKIANK
+461 WVMKAEDIEGLTPLEIQNK
-468 FPNEAMPSDGK
+468 FALPNTPKYVCDVELEAGTHIRVGEVNPLDGWGSGGGTQY
-479 VFDYYI
+479 DLI
-485 ENGRIK
+485 GQRI
-491 GIDGRNNVDFVI
+491 GDFK
-503 TTDNNLIIGNKHH
+503 NERLLEGN
-516 YLGNGQ
+516 
-522 DVLAAGQLKINGQGQ
+522 
-537 IKRIDNLSG
+537 
-546 HYRPTVD
+546 
-553 EAMRYQSLFENLG
+553 
-566 LDLNKTWLEY
+566 
-576 YRIDVDSD
+576 
-584 GMVVNISLD
+584 
-593 YIKMLGGK
+593 

>member
-44 YRGKAADSM
+44 YRGQAADSM

-80 QYIQGFYAY
+80 RYIQGFYAY

-223 WYINSHERLILEAQQ
+223 WYINSHERSILEAQQ

-377 NVIDQTVK
+377 
-385 FNFDEVDYQ
+385 
-394 KWLERAELGNTGHP
+394 
-408 GMSREDYIR
+408 
-417 FQYSDTR
+417 
-424 VAEQIAYNEVD
+424 IAYSEVD
-435 IDELLKLRQNNGQ
+435 IDELSNLEWDSGQ
-448 YAERIGIGGESGS
+448 YGERIGVGGEGGS
-461 SSKIANK
+461 KAVNPNNIRFSQSSVNGSAEIVESMRNK
-468 FPNEAMPSDGK
+468 GWDGDPIDVVRMPDGGLTTIDNTR
-479 VFDYYI
+479 VVAA
-485 ENGRIK
+485 RQA
-491 GIDGRNNVDFVI
+491 GIDVQANIHAYDDLLPVEYIDRFTTKKGVPTTWGDAITLRIGKQNSTFRNNNPFGSFDM
-503 TTDNNLIIGNKHH
+503 DN
-516 YLGNGQ
+516 
-522 DVLAAGQLKINGQGQ
+522 IN
-537 IKRIDNLSG
+537 
-546 HYRPTVD
+546 
-553 EAMRYQSLFENLG
+553 
-566 LDLNKTWLEY
+566 
-576 YRIDVDSD
+576 
-584 GMVVNISLD
+584 
-593 YIKMLGGK
+593 

>member
-223 WYINSHERLILEAQQ
+223 WYINSHERSILEAQQ

-313 GCVGDISSTSV
+313 GCVGDISSASV

-367 EQIYAQKAEQ
+367 EQIYARK
-377 NVIDQTVK
+377 
-385 FNFDEVDYQ
+385 
-394 KWLERAELGNTGHP
+394 
-408 GMSREDYIR
+408 
-417 FQYSDTR
+417 
-424 VAEQIAYNEVD
+424 AEQIA
-435 IDELLKLRQNNGQ
+435 
-448 YAERIGIGGESGS
+448 
-461 SSKIANK
+461 
-468 FPNEAMPSDGK
+468 
-479 VFDYYI
+479 
-485 ENGRIK
+485 
-491 GIDGRNNVDFVI
+491 
-503 TTDNNLIIGNKHH
+503 
-516 YLGNGQ
+516 
-522 DVLAAGQLKINGQGQ
+522 
-537 IKRIDNLSG
+537 
-546 HYRPTVD
+546 
-553 EAMRYQSLFENLG
+553 
-566 LDLNKTWLEY
+566 
-576 YRIDVDSD
+576 
-584 GMVVNISLD
+584 
-593 YIKMLGGK
+593 

>member
-44 YRGKAADSM
+44 YRGQAADSM

-80 QYIQGFYAY
+80 RYIQGFYAY

-223 WYINSHERLILEAQQ
+223 WYINSHERSILEAQQ

-367 EQIYAQKAEQ
+367 EQIYARK
-377 NVIDQTVK
+377 
-385 FNFDEVDYQ
+385 
-394 KWLERAELGNTGHP
+394 
-408 GMSREDYIR
+408 
-417 FQYSDTR
+417 
-424 VAEQIAYNEVD
+424 AEQIAYSEVD
-435 IDELLKLRQNNGQ
+435 IDELSNLEWDSGQ
-448 YAERIGIGGESGS
+448 YAERIEIGSEGGSATFKYKEVKTFTAEETNQWFIDNVKPDYKPPYKPGTIVKEIELTENATFVRVYDNMPDGSGMYGS
-461 SSKIANK
+461 WVMKAEDIEGLTPLEIQNK
-468 FPNEAMPSDGK
+468 FALPNTPKYVCDVELEAGTHIRVGEVNPLDGWGSGGGTQY
-479 VFDYYI
+479 DLI
-485 ENGRIK
+485 GQRI
-491 GIDGRNNVDFVI
+491 GDFK
-503 TTDNNLIIGNKHH
+503 NERLLEGN
-516 YLGNGQ
+516 
-522 DVLAAGQLKINGQGQ
+522 
-537 IKRIDNLSG
+537 
-546 HYRPTVD
+546 
-553 EAMRYQSLFENLG
+553 
-566 LDLNKTWLEY
+566 
-576 YRIDVDSD
+576 
-584 GMVVNISLD
+584 
-593 YIKMLGGK
+593 

>member
-44 YRGKAADSM
+44 YRGQAADSM

-80 QYIQGFYAY
+80 RYIQGFYAY

-223 WYINSHERLILEAQQ
+223 WYLNSHERSILEAQQ

-313 GCVGDISSTSV
+313 GCVGDISSASV

-339 QAAEMLSIGVASYSG
+339 RTAEMLSIGVASYSG

-377 NVIDQTVK
+377 
-385 FNFDEVDYQ
+385 
-394 KWLERAELGNTGHP
+394 
-408 GMSREDYIR
+408 
-417 FQYSDTR
+417 
-424 VAEQIAYNEVD
+424 IAYSEVD
-435 IDELLKLRQNNGQ
+435 IDELSNLEWDGGQ
-448 YAERIGIGGESGS
+448 YAERIEIGSEGGSNSKNPMTGDDWHNYFNEKYGTENVTWESASIQDIIDMPSKITDFSPKQISDLARRNGWTVEPLGKGSLAGIIYEQGGGISMHAPNGS
-461 SSKIANK
+461 SIYIQYH
-468 FPNEAMPSDGK
+468 PGGGHHGVMPYYKVSSGK
-479 VFDYYI
+479 NGIVRYYI
-485 ENGRIK
+485 NGERA
-491 GIDGRNNVDFVI
+491 
-503 TTDNNLIIGNKHH
+503 
-516 YLGNGQ
+516 Q
-522 DVLAAGQLKINGQGQ
+522 
-537 IKRIDNLSG
+537 
-546 HYRPTVD
+546 
-553 EAMRYQSLFENLG
+553 
-566 LDLNKTWLEY
+566 
-576 YRIDVDSD
+576 
-584 GMVVNISLD
+584 
-593 YIKMLGGK
+593 